1 MINNNKPQAEITQ
14 DKLTHFLVLHFLV
27 FLHSPADK
35 MWDTCI
41 FYLAVIVLSETVGCF
56 VGATLYS
63 Y

>member
-1 MINNNKPQAEITQ
+1 MINNNNKPQDEITQ
-14 DKLTHFLVLHFLV
+14 DKHFILVLHFLV

-35 MWDTCI
+35 MWDTCM